1 MNLAQEIQKEQR
13 IAIRNLTDAAAT
25 CSPFTS
31 TCPGSTVDGL
41 VCNFSSNGCY
51 IETSQKFQCGTMLIV
66 RLTQY
71 PATTSLQAIDG
82 CPRSISVAE
91 VKWQQKL
98 RDDAAACYGPVG
110 LKISSAKQ

>member
-71 PATTSLQAIDG
+71 PAMSSLQAIDG

-98 RDDAAACYGPVG
+98 RDDAAACYGMG
-110 LKISSAKQ
+110 LQYLH